1 MSFFSYSS
9 SSYSSSQTHNG
20 QTSSHSYSEEQRSD
34 PRGTAVRT
42 TTQNNPKEPV
52 LQELRYF
59 DARGHEVPADRAAR
73 RGLRGAPADA
83 AFDSRRRIEDV
94 SDHGYHPQAGD
105 RLMSE
110 RDADRMYREL
120 MEDEYAKREGGA

>member
-1 MSFFSYSS
+1 MSFYSYSS
-9 SSYSSSQTHNG
+9 TSYSSSQTHNG
-20 QTSSHSYSEEQRSD
+20 QTSGHSYSEEQRSD

-42 TTQNNPKEPV
+42 TTQNNQKEPA

-59 DARGHEVPADRAAR
+59 DADGHEVPADRAAR
-73 RGLRGAPADA
+73 RGLQGVPADN
-83 AFDSRRRIEDV
+83 SRRIEDV
-94 SDHGYHPQAGD
+94 SDSSYHPQAVD

-110 RDADRMYREL
+110 READRMYREL

>member
-1 MSFFSYSS
+1 MSFYSYSSTSYSS
-9 SSYSSSQTHNG
+9 SRTHNG
-20 QTSSHSYSEEQRSD
+20 QTSGHSYSEEQRSD

-59 DARGHEVPADRAAR
+59 DAGGREVPADMAAR
-73 RGLRGAPADA
+73 RGLQPSATQSTDN
-83 AFDSRRRIEDV
+83 SRRIEDV
-94 SDHGYHPQAGD
+94 SDSSYHPQAVD

-110 RDADRMYREL
+110 READRMYREL